1 MAVTHE
7 GKGLATEVATIGP
20 AAEAVAGLAII
31 VLAILGLANIAP
43 QSLAAIAAI
52 VTGAALLLQVT
63 NTAAEYAG
71 IMTPTRGE
79 VMHIR
84 DVGSGVSAG
93 FLAGGAGIVLGILAL
108 VDIGTMHLIA
118 AALIVFGGAW
128 LLGAGVAAATAR
140 HRLATVATDPMGH
153 GMVQQAVAAA
163 AGAQALIGLTSV
175 ILGILALMAVPQ
187 IVLILVA
194 FLALGGSLLL
204 TGAAT
209 AGTVATLRRH

>member
-20 AAEAVAGLAII
+20 AAEAVAGVAII
-31 VLAILGLANIAP
+31 VLAILALANIAP

-63 NTAAEYAG
+63 DATAEYAAS
-71 IMTPTRGE
+71 MTAGTE
-79 VMHIR
+79 VVHTSG
-84 DVGSGVSAG
+84 VGSGMSVG

-108 VDIGTMHLIA
+108 LGVGTMHLIA

-128 LLGAGVAAATAR
+128 LLGAGVAAETAR
-140 HRLATVATDPMGH
+140 HRLGAVATDTMGL
-153 GMVQQAVAAA
+153 VQQAVGAA
-163 AGAQALIGLTSV
+163 AGAQALIGLTSI
-175 ILGILALMAVPQ
+175 ILGILAFMPMPQ
-187 IVLILVA
+187 MVLILVA

-204 TGAAT
+204 TGAAA
-209 AGTVATLRRH
+209 AGTLTTIWRR